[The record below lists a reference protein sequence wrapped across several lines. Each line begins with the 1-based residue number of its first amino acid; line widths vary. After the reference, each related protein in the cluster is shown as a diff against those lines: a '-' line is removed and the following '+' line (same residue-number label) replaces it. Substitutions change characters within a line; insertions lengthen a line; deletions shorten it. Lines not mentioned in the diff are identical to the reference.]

1 VLLQKRSWIA
11 LMLHTKVIPYN
22 QIAELSENL
31 HKQGKRI
38 IFTNGC
44 FDILHLGHILYLE
57 KAKAMGDVLIVGVN
71 SDASVK
77 RLKGNERPIIPENER
92 ALVLAALEMVNYVC
106 IFEQD
111 TPYELIDLIKPNVL
125 VKGGDWPI
133 EKIVGADIVQKAG
146 GKVYSLNF
154 IAGLSSTNIIE
165 RIKQGTQQ

>member
-1 VLLQKRSWIA
+1 MLLQKRSWIA

-77 RLKGNERPIIPENER
+77 RLKGNERPIIPENEQP
-92 ALVLAALEMVNYVC
+92 LFWQL
-106 IFEQD
+106 
-111 TPYELIDLIKPNVL
+111 
-125 VKGGDWPI
+125 
-133 EKIVGADIVQKAG
+133 
-146 GKVYSLNF
+146 
-154 IAGLSSTNIIE
+154 
-165 RIKQGTQQ
+165 